1 MSEYK
6 IHNPIIMKLN
16 IAGLGLLIGAALA
29 FTSCDDENNFS
40 APLTR
45 FEIDDV
51 TATPGDESVTLQWI
65 PQSGRPTPQSY
76 LLSWISGSADGGSD
90 QTEVDGTTT
99 AYVVDNLVNDVAY
112 TFSVQAR
119 YPDGLARKI
128 NATATPRT
136 TRIPVSEFKATA
148 GDKCAFLSWTE
159 PETTLP
165 HSYEITVSA
174 TDGAAVKTVEVTS
187 GNRSTLISDLSND
200 TEYTFDITA
209 VYAHGRSETLSSSA
223 IPGHITPISCMP
235 ETPHVYELSKLEYNP
250 AYFIQGTIASVQWSV
265 DGVAVSANEVLVY
278 TFSHAGKNTV
288 TIEVTF
294 TDGTKASGSTDIE
307 VENFAWTEFANAGY
321 QKASNF
327 AFSADGQTLYS
338 ISQSDKNLFA
348 INSITGQTK
357 WKVTLPAA
365 TYGAGIAVGSDGKI
379 YLGTEDSKGTL
390 YAYTENGTIRWTA
403 EMGAAVKAAPAVTSD
418 GTVYALCDGA
428 RLIAYNA
435 ENGSSRWTA
444 QLSGNAGGVAVDADG
459 NVYAGTSVGV
469 WAYTSTGSKIWESET
484 LTVTERGGSLAINAR
499 DRIIYAVLKG
509 KAGVAALDMTDGAT
523 KWKVASDYND
533 CYHPV
538 VDADGNVYF
547 NEKNGGLYCVTP
559 QGTLK
564 WKYTDNLGYTY
575 SGFALGENGH
585 AYITQ
590 YASPFAILDLDTDGN
605 ATVMSNTTQT
615 MSPVIIGPDG
625 RLYFGRNGTIATFNT
640 GIQPAKTGW
649 PCRGCNLQGTNSLK

>member
-1 MSEYK
+1 M
-6 IHNPIIMKLN
+6 NNMKFN
-16 IAGLGLLIGAALA
+16 IAGLGLLMGAALA
-29 FTSCDDENNFS
+29 FTACEDENDFS

-45 FEIDDV
+45 YEVDGV
-51 TATPGDESVTLQWI
+51 TATSGDETVTLQWV
-65 PQSGRPTPQSY
+65 PQAGKPAPESY
-76 LLSWISGSADGGSD
+76 LVSWIASSADGGSSN
-90 QTEVDGTTT
+90 TEVEGTITT
-99 AYVVDNLVNDVAY
+99 YVVENLINDISY

-119 YPDGLARKI
+119 YPDGLAQKI
-128 NATATPRT
+128 SATATPKT

-148 GDKCAFLSWTE
+148 GDKCVYLSWTE
-159 PETTLP
+159 PETTLS

-174 TDGAAVKTVEVTS
+174 DGASIKTVEVAS
-187 GNRSTLISDLSND
+187 GNKSTLVSELSND

-209 VYAHGRSETLSSSA
+209 VYGHGRSATLSSSA

-235 ETPHVYELSKLEYNP
+235 EIPHVYELCKLEYNP
-250 AYFIQGTIASVQWSV
+250 AYFIQGTVSSIQWSV
-265 DGVAVSANEVLVY
+265 DGVAVSTNEVLVY

-288 TIEVTF
+288 TVEVTF
-294 TDGTKASGSTDIE
+294 TDGTKASGSIDIE

-327 AFSADGQTLYS
+327 AFSADGQTFYS
-338 ISQSDKNLFA
+338 ISQSDKKLFA
-348 INSITGQTK
+348 INTITGQTK
-357 WKVTLPAA
+357 WQVTLPAA
-365 TYGAGIAVGSDGKI
+365 TYGAGIAVGPDGKI
-379 YLGTEDSKGTL
+379 YLGTEDSAGTL

-403 EMGAAVKAAPAVTSD
+403 QMGSAVKAAPAVTSD

-428 RLIAYNA
+428 KLIAYNA
-435 ENGSSRWTA
+435 SDGSSRWTA

-469 WAYTSTGSKIWESET
+469 WAYSSTGSKLWESET
-484 LTVTERGGSLAINAR
+484 LTVTERGGSLAINTK
-499 DRIIYAVLKG
+499 DRIVYAVLKG
-509 KAGVAALDMTDGAT
+509 KAGIAAIDMASGTT

-538 VDADGNVYF
+538 VDVDGNVYF

-590 YASPFAILDLDTDGN
+590 YASPFAILDFDTNGT
-605 ATVMSNTTQT
+605 ATIMANTTQT
-615 MSPVIIGPDG
+615 MSPVTIGPDG
-625 RLYFGRNGTIATFNT
+625 RLYFGRNGTIATYNID
-640 GIQPAKTGW
+640 IQLAKNGW
-649 PCRGCNLQGTNSLK
+649 PCRGGNLQGTNSLK